1 MGDAV
6 LSRPGT
12 FWRPRAFPP
21 ESREHR
27 KGTEMARVLTRAL
40 TGRPDHC
47 GRILAF
53 TALFLMALAVS
64 GCNTV
69 EGMGEDVSA
78 AGHAVSGTAD
88 DAKDQM

>member
-1 MGDAV
+1 
-6 LSRPGT
+6 
-12 FWRPRAFPP
+12 
-21 ESREHR
+21 
-27 KGTEMARVLTRAL
+27 MARALTRAL
-40 TGRPDHC
+40 TGRPDHY

-69 EGMGEDVSA
+69 EGMGEDISA
-78 AGHAVSGTAD
+78 AGNAMSGTAD